1 VQHLAAGAFW
11 EYNNVLASLTQLLPA
26 VKQADVRPQL
36 TLHMLMLMLMLMLLL
51 LLLLQVQV
59 LSGSTTM
66 SYRP

>member
-11 EYNNVLASLTQLLPA
+11 EYNNVLASLAQLLPA

-36 TLHMLMLMLMLMLLL
+36 TLHMLILMLMLM
-51 LLLLQVQV
+51 LLLQVQV